1 MDALN
6 LITGLFV
13 ALSCGA
19 LAIGCG
25 IGAFIARRASQERAL
40 SDIVTPPV
48 SRCVRNEAVMP
59 RPVSW
64 LAIRSRDIEAVR
76 NALGLQNIRECS
88 YVEAITGDQ
97 SIFIAAPIQG
107 WILVSGADLPE
118 PGEDVDA
125 CYKFVL
131 RLSRRL
137 GHVQFFSATELSN
150 RHAWIKADRGRVV
163 RAYVWAD
170 RTQWIQGPVTQEE
183 RELGLA
189 SYPYG
194 SELDLDTVDCDV
206 LAQTTERVPLLAA
219 RWSIDPATIDPAWLE
234 TRPGIAGEC
243 S

>member
-13 ALSCGA
+13 ALSCAA
-19 LAIGCG
+19 LALGCG
-25 IGAFIARRASQERAL
+25 MGAFIAHRASLERAL
-40 SDIVTPPV
+40 NHATPTASPALRDEP
-48 SRCVRNEAVMP
+48 SIP
-59 RPVSW
+59 RPASW
-64 LAIRSRDIEAVR
+64 LAIKSHDIEAVR
-76 NALGLQNIRECS
+76 NALGLQNTRECS

-97 SIFIAAPIQG
+97 SIFITAPIHG

-137 GHVQFFSATELSN
+137 GHVHFFSATELSN

-163 RAYVWAD
+163 RAYVWAE

-194 SELDLDTVDCDV
+194 CELDSEMVDCDV